1 MWMYLQDQAQ
11 MMNLSVPHQYSLKRI
26 HRTGS
31 ILGQTREDELSS
43 RDHSITKC
51 SILKRKVQ
59 LHLIGQQTTGK
70 EVLMPEQGT
79 DPACQEEAKLLLY
92 NVEKRVTRT
101 TFYAPMPSN
110 NWSWAPVPTSA

>member
-1 MWMYLQDQAQ
+1 MYLQHQAQ
-11 MMNLSVPHQYSLKRI
+11 MMNLCVSHQYSLKMI

-70 EVLMPEQGT
+70 EVFMPEQGI
-79 DPACQEEAKLLLY
+79 DPGYQEEAKLLLY
-92 NVEKRVTRT
+92 NVEKRVIWT
-101 TFYAPMPSN
+101 TFYASMPSN
-110 NWSWAPVPTSA
+110 NWSWSPALESTQ